1 MWTVRDRSK
10 ANMSG
15 RNRQHDP
22 RDATARNAEE
32 DPLRGANLPDDADEA
47 IDPRALRARLR
58 EKERLVEALT
68 ERLEQ
73 TAEQLDRA
81 RRTGNRDRI
90 GGGSAVPQE
99 LVDGQREIL
108 DELHEAIDEWRT
120 LQGSTTL
127 GQIEMQIAELRDLVA
142 GRVVSAEPDESR
154 HEHRAAP
161 PAGESPSDLASRLRD
176 FGYDALESGEEERT
190 DSAGAR
196 SPDESA
202 DEPGDEPTLP
212 EPVDFESADTDAL
225 IEAIRVRDEYVAWLI
240 RKLRHERARKDGP
253 IDVAAFADAPDD
265 LRERL
270 TALIGRLE
278 ENLRLAE
285 IELSMERARLSREE
299 SQLRL
304 RDEQLRRLA
313 RQYELAAGGHGADD
327 DENDPH
333 RKNRW
338 LRMLGLGREGE
349 ET

>member
-1 MWTVRDRSK
+1 
-10 ANMSG
+10 MSG

-22 RDATARNAEE
+22 RAATAEQGAE
-32 DPLRGANLPDDADEA
+32 DPLRDADLPEDA
-47 IDPRALRARLR
+47 DSPLDPRALRARLR

-90 GGGSAVPQE
+90 GGGGAVPPE
-99 LVDGQREIL
+99 LIEGQREVL
-108 DELHEAIDEWRT
+108 EELHEAIDEWRT
-120 LQGSTTL
+120 LQGTTTL

-142 GRVVSAEPDESR
+142 GRVVAPGPEANR
-154 HEHRAAP
+154 HDHEIAP
-161 PAGESPSDLASRLRD
+161 PATEHHSDIAARLRE
-176 FGYDALESGEEERT
+176 FGFD
-190 DSAGAR
+190 AGALGEDPQDQAGSR
-196 SPDESA
+196 HPEDDSVH
-202 DEPGDEPTLP
+202 EPGDEPTLP
-212 EPVDFESADTDAL
+212 EPVDFETADADGL

-253 IDVAAFADAPDD
+253 IDVAAFADAPDE

-270 TALIGRLE
+270 TTLIGRLE

-285 IELSMERARLSREE
+285 IEFSMERARLSREE

-313 RQYELAAGGHGADD
+313 RQYELAAGAHGS
-327 DENDPH
+327 DEDETDPQ
-333 RKNRW
+333 RGNRW
-338 LRMLGLGREGE
+338 LRMLGLGREDE
-349 ET
+349 DSDR